1 MFFLSSYD
9 IVSAVSYEK
18 GGTKQMPAKK
28 LKTTALK
35 IEPAKAKTEKP
46 AKVTPTKKATSM
58 ADLLGMKPLTPPKK
72 GAIVQAKIVD
82 LTKKGILF
90 DIGWKS
96 YAVLGSIEAHDLGS
110 YLPYLTSGDTVPVK
124 IVVEEAKD
132 GFPVVSMRTFFEDGK
147 WNILIEKHK
156 NEEEIEVI
164 CGEYGKGGVFIEF
177 MGIRGVIPKIQLTE
191 EFLRDPEQLIGKK
204 IKVKVLE
211 VDREKN
217 RLVVSQKAS
226 VLNISY
232 KDIKKKFD
240 EVEVGKVYKAKVI
253 GFSDFGV
260 FCEVNKIEGLIHI
273 SEISWQKVSNPRKY
287 LNVGDDIDVMVV
299 EKNDDNLKLNL
310 SIKRLEKDPWESIE
324 ERYPKDKEV
333 KGEIVRK
340 EKYGYIV
347 RLEPGIEGLIHIS
360 KVTGHESI
368 EIGKPIVV
376 YIEKI
381 DVRQRRIS
389 LVFALVDKPV
399 VYR

>member
-1 MFFLSSYD
+1 MPKKATTKSTKS
-9 IVSAVSYEK
+9 VTEK
-18 GGTKQMPAKK
+18 PVKLAAKTPAKK
-28 LKTTALK
+28 AL
-35 IEPAKAKTEKP
+35 
-46 AKVTPTKKATSM
+46 SM
-58 ADLLGMKPLTPPKK
+58 ADLLKSQPLTPPKK
-72 GAIVQAKIVD
+72 GDILQAKMVD
-82 LTKKGILF
+82 VTKKGILF

-96 YAVLGSIEAHDLGS
+96 YAVLGSVEAHDLGS
-110 YLPYLTSGDTVPVK
+110 YLPYLHVGDSVQVK
-124 IVVEEAKD
+124 VVVEEAKD
-132 GFPVVSMRTFFEDGK
+132 GFPVVSMRSFFENGK
-147 WNILIEKHK
+147 WGILTKKHE
-156 NEEEIEVI
+156 NEEEIEVQ

-191 EFLRDPEQLIGKK
+191 EYLRDPEQLIGKK

-226 VLNISY
+226 ALGISY
-232 KDIKKKFD
+232 KDLKKQFD
-240 EVEVGKVYKAKVI
+240 EIKVGKVYKAKVI

-273 SEISWQKVSNPRKY
+273 SEISWQKVSNPRKH

-310 SIKRLEKDPWESIE
+310 SIKRLEKDPWESLE

-347 RLEPGIEGLIHIS
+347 RLEPGVEGLIHIS
-360 KVTGHESI
+360 KVTGNETIEVGKSI
-368 EIGKPIVV
+368 TV

-381 DVRQRRIS
+381 DVRNRRIS
-389 LVFALVDKPV
+389 LVFALIDKPV
-399 VYR
+399 AYR